1 METQKPMKLDDLNA
15 SKSLHE
21 LMKPENMESAHLL
34 RDAANMFIKGST
46 TRLKLEQLN
55 TEQSNEDT

>member
-1 METQKPMKLDDLNA
+1 MKLDDLNA
-15 SKSLHE
+15 SKSLQE
-21 LMKPENMESAHLL
+21 LMKPEYMDSAHLL
-34 RDAANMFIKGST
+34 RDAANMFIKGSP